1 MRKSARNMA
10 KILACKFGGTSV
22 TDAARILHIRNSIVR
37 RNRRRRA
44 IVVSAPAGVTNM
56 LIEWVESLI
65 ETSLPRK
72 DFIMDAVRDRFVTM
86 VQELG
91 LSLNINTMF
100 DEILAHCEF
109 LGHSGRNEELYD
121 FAVTRGEWVNAQIVA
136 EVLGFEFV
144 DAADFIRFT
153 WWHGTFDMEATR
165 RRAMQIGLAEK
176 AQRGVVIPGFYGRG
190 RGLFPWS
197 SGRIQAFSRGGS
209 DITGA
214 IVAVLVG
221 ASVYENWTD
230 VAGIFAADP
239 RVVHNPRK
247 NVMMTFRELR
257 ELTFMG
263 FKVFH
268 EDAVAFVRDAN
279 IPIHV
284 RCTMTPDKAG
294 TMIVSKIPAK
304 MRRPV
309 VTGVASQNGFSIVTL
324 EKYGLNDNIGVQ
336 GLVERVFT
344 KAGVGVNTTSSID
357 SITVIVD
364 TAAFKP
370 EQNRV
375 LEELKRFR
383 ADDIRIK
390 DDIALVCTVGEG
402 MRDRIGVSA
411 AISGSLARSRINIEL
426 VLQGGSQI
434 NVILGVAA
442 HNGPRAVRAVYNN
455 KLLKK

>member
-1 MRKSARNMA
+1 MRNRKRS
-10 KILACKFGGTSV
+10 ILGCKFGGTSV
-22 TDAARILHIRNSIVR
+22 KDAASILHIRNNIVR

-56 LIEWVESLI
+56 LIEWVKSFI
-65 ETSLPRK
+65 DRSLPDK
-72 DFIMDAVRDRFVTM
+72 DFIMDAVRDRFATM

-91 LSLNINTMF
+91 LSLDINTMF
-100 DEILAHCEF
+100 DEIRTHCEY
-109 LGHSGRNEELYD
+109 LRYNGRNKELYD
-121 FAVTRGEWVNAQIVA
+121 FAQSRGEWVNGQIVA
-136 EVLGFEFV
+136 EVLGFVFV
-144 DAADFIRFT
+144 DAADLIRFT
-153 WWHGTFDMEATR
+153 WWNGTFDMEATR
-165 RRAMQIGLAEK
+165 RRVIQIGLAEK
-176 AQRGVVIPGFYGRG
+176 VQRGVVIPGFYGRR
-190 RGLFPWS
+190 RGFFPWS

-214 IVAVLVG
+214 VVAVLVG

-239 RVVHNPRK
+239 HVVNNPRK
-247 NVMMTFRELR
+247 NVFMTFKELR

-263 FKVFH
+263 FTVFH

-294 TMIVSKIPAK
+294 TMIVDKIPRK
-304 MRRPV
+304 TRRPV
-309 VTGVASQNGFSIVTL
+309 VTGVASQNGFSIITL
-324 EKYGLNDNIGVQ
+324 EKYGLNDDIGVQ

-364 TAAFKP
+364 TAVFNP
-370 EQNRV
+370 VRNRI

-411 AISGSLARSRINIEL
+411 AISGSLASSRINIEL
-426 VLQGGSQI
+426 ELQGGSQI
-434 NVILGVAA
+434 NVMRGVAA

-455 KLLKK
+455 KFLQ

>member
-268 EDAVAFVRDAN
+268 EDAVAFVRDAD

-284 RCTMTPDKAG
+284 RCVMMPKKQG
-294 TMIVSKIPAK
+294 TMIVKRLPK
-304 MRRPV
+304 GRRPI
-309 VTGVASQNGFSIVTL
+309 VTGVASRNGFSIVTL
-324 EKYGLNDNIGVQ
+324 EKYGMNDNLGVQ
-336 GLVERVFT
+336 GRVERVFT
-344 KAGVGVNTTSSID
+344 QAGVGVNTTGSID
-357 SITVIVD
+357 SITVIVE
-364 TAAFKP
+364 TAVFKP
-370 EQNRV
+370 VRDAV
-375 LEELKRFR
+375 LEKLQRFHP
-383 ADDIRIK
+383 DSIRVQ
-390 DDIALVCTVGEG
+390 D
-402 MRDRIGVSA
+402 
-411 AISGSLARSRINIEL
+411 
-426 VLQGGSQI
+426 
-434 NVILGVAA
+434 
-442 HNGPRAVRAVYNN
+442 
-455 KLLKK
+455 